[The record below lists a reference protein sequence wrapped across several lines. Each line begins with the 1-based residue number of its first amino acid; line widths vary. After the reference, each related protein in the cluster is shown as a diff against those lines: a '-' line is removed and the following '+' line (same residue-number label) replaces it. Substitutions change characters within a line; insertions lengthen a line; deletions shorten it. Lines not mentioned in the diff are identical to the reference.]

1 MFVPVHAAPAAETAA
16 GKAGADRGQIE
27 VVLRNGRSVR
37 VSGKFDC
44 EAVARLLMIAEGAAC

>member
-1 MFVPVHAAPAAETAA
+1 MFVPVHVAPVAETSA

-27 VVLRNGRSVR
+27 LVLRNGRRVR
-37 VSGKFDC
+37 VSGEFDG